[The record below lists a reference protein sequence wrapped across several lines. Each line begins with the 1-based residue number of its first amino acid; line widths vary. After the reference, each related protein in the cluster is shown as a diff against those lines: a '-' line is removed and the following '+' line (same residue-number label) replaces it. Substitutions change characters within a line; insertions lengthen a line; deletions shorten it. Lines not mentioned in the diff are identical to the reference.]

1 MKTIFKN
8 YFKLS
13 TMKEEQLDNI
23 FRQELGQ
30 HDSGTPEHLWAGIE
44 ARRKKPNRR
53 PAWLLPATGLAVI
66 FALGISAWLFYPD
79 AISPDLVDLKKEKL
93 AVEKPTPIAD
103 AILPSEASQINQ
115 TAVAETI
122 IDEVTIEATAKSTTV
137 SAASAEKSETT
148 SILKSSGAISKPTV
162 VSNTFLVEK
171 PNGTITVSEKT
182 TQFSNES
189 SSEFSANVSRNNRE
203 AVENNQKS
211 AKTETAQITRL
222 LSLKSDLL
230 AINLGEL
237 KGPEGCYNFD
247 GRTGGP
253 TMDAL
258 SFDLLGGPGFAP
270 RTLKNTGDSEN
281 DLYRDA
287 REASEDSWYSFSG
300 LLRANMRYSGGLTFR
315 GGIGYSQIN
324 EIFEFRNGSATQ
336 TVTTEITNTDG
347 SVTTITTVEEGELY
361 KLTHNRLRFVDI
373 PLTLGYEKQMGKV
386 TFGVNAGASLN
397 IQFTQ
402 KGDFLSESGDPV
414 NFTTSNPNKYDYFK
428 TKAGASFIASAGV
441 SYQLPNRFDL
451 HIEPHFRYFSKSL
464 SEGSLEQRYTNF
476 GVRAGVRYNIFDK
489 QRN

>member
-30 HDSGTPEHLWAGIE
+30 HDSGTPEHLWTGIE
-44 ARRKKPNRR
+44 ARRKKTNRR
-53 PAWLLPATGLAVI
+53 PGWLLPGAGLAVI
-66 FALGISAWLFYPD
+66 FALGISGWLLYPGSIYPD
-79 AISPDLVDLKKEKL
+79 LDLKKEKL

-103 AILPSEASQINQ
+103 AILPSEVTLINQ
-115 TAVAETI
+115 TAAAEMI
-122 IDEVTIEATAKSTTV
+122 IDEATIETTAKSTAV
-137 SAASAEKSETT
+137 STASAEKSGTT
-148 SILKSSGAISKPTV
+148 SIIKKSEAISKPTV
-162 VSNTFLVEK
+162 VTNTFLVEK
-171 PNGTITVSEKT
+171 PNETIATAKT
-182 TQFSNES
+182 ITQFSNES
-189 SSEFSANVSRNNRE
+189 SSEFSAT
-203 AVENNQKS
+203 A
-211 AKTETAQITRL
+211 AKTETVQITRL
-222 LSLKSDLL
+222 PSLKSDLL

-258 SFDLLGGPGFAP
+258 SFDLIGGPGFAP
-270 RTLKNTGDSEN
+270 RTLKNTGDSED
-281 DLYRDA
+281 DLYLDA
-287 REASEDSWYSFSG
+287 REASENSWYSFSG

-336 TVTTEITNTDG
+336 TITTEITNTDG
-347 SVTTITTVEEGELY
+347 SVTTVTTVEEGELY

-373 PLTLGYEKQMGKV
+373 PLTLGYEKQVGKV
-386 TFGVNAGASLN
+386 TFGVNVGAN
-397 IQFTQ
+397 FNVQFTQ
-402 KGDFLSESGDPV
+402 KGDFLSETGDPV
-414 NFTTSNPNKYDYFK
+414 TFTTGEPNKYDYFK
-428 TKAGASFIASAGV
+428 TKAGASFIASTGV
-441 SYQLPNRFDL
+441 SYRLSNRFDL
-451 HIEPHFRYFSKSL
+451 HFEPHFRYFSKSL

-476 GVRAGVRYNIFDK
+476 GIRAGVRYNIFDK